1 LQRSYLRRLS
11 RLALGQTS
19 APEDCQT
26 IAYADLMALKK
37 RIDALLDRDVKLDS
51 YSRAH
56 LEESSARIGK
66 VVDAK
71 MSVSP

>member
-1 LQRSYLRRLS
+1 
-11 RLALGQTS
+11 
-19 APEDCQT
+19 
-26 IAYADLMALKK
+26 M
-37 RIDALLDRDVKLDS
+37 KLDS

-56 LEESSARIGK
+56 LEESSARIAK